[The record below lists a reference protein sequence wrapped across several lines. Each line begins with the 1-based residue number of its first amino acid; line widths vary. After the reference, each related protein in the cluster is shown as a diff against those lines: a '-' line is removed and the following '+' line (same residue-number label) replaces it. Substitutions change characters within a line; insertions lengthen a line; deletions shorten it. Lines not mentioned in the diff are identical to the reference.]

1 MMVTEIHEDA
11 VVAAGWRIPA
21 HTIIWAAGNLASPLL
36 RTLGAPLDRQ
46 GRVMVEADCTVPAH
60 PEIFVLG
67 DAAHFAHDPAGMLPG
82 VCPVA
87 MQMGTYAAKVI
98 RSAVGGRPERRPF
111 HYWNKGEL
119 AVIGRGRAVANIRRL
134 RFGGMLAW
142 LAWIFVHIFFLIGFR
157 NRLLVMIEWAIS
169 YLTYSRGARLITGRP
184 ADRPPTPADASA

>member
-1 MMVTEIHEDA
+1 V
-11 VVAAGWRIPA
+11 P
-21 HTIIWAAGNLASPLL
+21 
-36 RTLGAPLDRQ
+36 
-46 GRVMVEADCTVPAH
+46 GR
-60 PEIFVLG
+60 PEVFVLG
-67 DAAHFAHDPAGMLPG
+67 DAASFGHDPAGTLPG

-87 MQMGTYAAKVI
+87 MQMGTYAAGVI
-98 RSAVGGRPERRPF
+98 RNAARGRPERRPF

-169 YLTYSRGARLITGRP
+169 YLTYSRGARLITGRT
-184 ADRPPTPADASA
+184 ADRPPTPADASV